1 MLTKKK
7 YTMKKLSNVLQPL
20 ALTATTVVTSF
31 SLLQSS
37 PAQAANLIT
46 NGGFET
52 GNFTGWTN
60 DGSQSVG
67 ITSPALSNNGTNV
80 AYFGKVGSLGFISQT
95 VATTAGQNYQ
105 LSYQLYSDG
114 QTPNEFQVQVDNNTL
129 FDQINIA
136 GQPFTTYNFNFVG
149 TGSDTIK
156 FGGRNDP
163 TWLQL
168 DNVAV
173 NAIAATSV
181 PEPFTVVG
189 TLIGATAAIRMRK
202 KLKAIGS

>member
-1 MLTKKK
+1 
-7 YTMKKLSNVLQPL
+7 MKKLSNVLQPL

-114 QTPNEFQVQVDNNTL
+114 QTPNEFQVQINNTNV
-129 FDQINIA
+129 FDQLNIPINS
-136 GQPFTTYNFNFVG
+136 FTTYSFNFAG

-163 TWLQL
+163 AYLQL

-181 PEPFTVVG
+181 PEPFTIIG
-189 TLIGATAAIRMRK
+189 TLIGGTAAFRMRK
-202 KLKAIGS
+202 KLKAD